1 VVLPPPD
8 CGTGTERSAKESWG
22 ELCGLRLEGDSLV
35 LGELAVGLLLFGL
48 AFVFWVVFFLFCFVF
63 WVGWLV
69 GFGVFCFVLLC
80 FFVFCCCC
88 CFRVSLLACYV
99 GLEGRWRSE
108 SHLAPDGSSLP
119 PH

>member
-1 VVLPPPD
+1 MVLPPPD

-80 FFVFCCCC
+80 FFCLLLLLLFS
-88 CFRVSLLACYV
+88 CFIACLLCWFGRKVEVGVSS
-99 GLEGRWRSE
+99 RS
-108 SHLAPDGSSLP
+108 
-119 PH
+119 

>member
-69 GFGVFCFVLLC
+69 GFGVFCLHVLCGMSCLFCFVVLLLFC
-80 FFVFCCCC
+80 FLFFECVYASFYL
-88 CFRVSLLACYV
+88 F
-99 GLEGRWRSE
+99 
-108 SHLAPDGSSLP
+108 
-119 PH
+119 